1 MCRRRLL
8 LISLVPLFLLHVLV
22 SSVVGWI
29 IFSDDGGA
37 SARSKK
43 TVQQPSPTAQA
54 TTCVT
59 RYGSAQSSQRVSST
73 GNPPLYRTG
82 VAKIALG
89 VTFASCQRTIR
100 AVWTH
105 VTGYNVYK
113 LIWRSSA
120 YANGAWQEITKKD
133 FQTEVT
139 ITQIQP
145 SARYSFKVRSCKD
158 AWILFCSDWSPAV
171 TVWTGP

>member
-8 LISLVPLFLLHVLV
+8 LLLLVPLFLLHVLV
-22 SSVVGWI
+22 SSIAGWV
-29 IFSDDGGA
+29 IFGDDGGT

-43 TVQQPSPTAQA
+43 TVQQASPTAQA
-54 TTCVT
+54 STCVT
-59 RYGSAQSSQRVSST
+59 RSGSAQSSQRVSNT

-89 VTFASCQRTIR
+89 VIFASCQRKIR

-105 VTGYNVYK
+105 VTGYNVYR
-113 LIWRSSA
+113 LIWRSPA
-120 YANGAWQEITKKD
+120 YANGAWQEIQKKD
-133 FQTEVT
+133 FQTEET
-139 ITQIQP
+139 ITQVQP
-145 SARYSFKVRSCKD
+145 STRYSFKVRSCKD